1 MLQIIA
7 NNIFWF
13 IIIISIIVFIHEF
26 GHYYVAKKCGV
37 KVETFAIGFGR
48 ELIGYTNK
56 SGERWKICMIPFGG
70 YVKMFG
76 DRNEASAPDEE
87 ATANFTEEEK
97 KQSFVYK
104 NVYQKIAIV
113 AAGPASNFM
122 LGIFLFTILFKI
134 NGYVTTSTVIE
145 SVVDKSPAMSSGV
158 RSGDKI
164 LAIDDKE
171 VKDFVDLQNIISPS
185 YGRKINL
192 TICRDSQ
199 NFYQEIADFE
209 EGCANLHKNS
219 LNSDKINNKLE
230 ILQLSVTA
238 DKKEVKNIFGDKQKI
253 GIIGIIPVNTKSE
266 KIGVYDSF
274 IKANQETYRF
284 SILIVTSV
292 KDLILGQRDFGEL
305 SGPIKIAQY
314 SGKTASLGI
323 VVIIWFMAVISIN
336 LGVINILPIPVLD
349 GGHLLFYIFE
359 AIFRRPFPKKLQ
371 EIGFRVGFVIL
382 ISLTIFT
389 TFNDITNILK
399 N

>member
-26 GHYYVAKKCGV
+26 GHYYIAKKCGV
-37 KVETFAIGFGR
+37 KVETFSIGFGK

-76 DRNEASAPDEE
+76 DRNEASAPDDE
-87 ATANFTEEEK
+87 AASGFTEEEK
-97 KQSFVYK
+97 KQSFIYK

-113 AAGPASNFM
+113 AAGPAANFI

-134 NGYVTTSTVIE
+134 NGYATTSTVIDT
-145 SVVDKSPAMSSGV
+145 VIDKSPAMSSGV
-158 RSGDKI
+158 KSGDKI
-164 LAIDDKE
+164 LAIDDKK
-171 VKDFVDLQNIISPS
+171 VKDFVDLQNIIAPS
-185 YGRKINL
+185 YDRKIKL
-192 TICRDSQ
+192 TICRDTKNS
-199 NFYQEIADFE
+199 YSEIAEFE
-209 EGCANLHKNS
+209 QGCDNLYEKSANLDEITRR
-219 LNSDKINNKLE
+219 LDIVQLE
-230 ILQLSVTA
+230 VSA
-238 DKKEVKNIFGDKQKI
+238 DRKEVKNMFGDTQKV
-253 GIIGIIPVNTKSE
+253 GIIGIIPISRKSE

-284 SILIVTSV
+284 SILIISSV
-292 KDLILGQRDFGEL
+292 KDLILGNRDLSEL

-323 VVIIWFMAVISIN
+323 VVMIWFMAVISIN

-349 GGHLLFYIFE
+349 GGHLLFYFFE

-371 EIGFRVGFVIL
+371 EIGFRVGFALLV
-382 ISLTIFT
+382 SLMIFT